1 MPGGLHPPIEVL
13 LSWKPNYVDPETR
26 GFGLIILVCIL
37 LALCY
42 VVVGMRLWARFRIV
56 KNAGID
62 DALIVFN
69 TVGASFSV
77 MKSC

>member
-1 MPGGLHPPIEVL
+1 MPGGIHPPLEIVAN
-13 LSWKPNYVDPETR
+13 WPVPNYTNPQTSGGYIVV
-26 GFGLIILVCIL
+26 LVLVL

-42 VVVGMRLWARFRIV
+42 VVVLMRLWARFLLG

-69 TVGASFSV
+69 MVRPNLV
-77 MKSC
+77 I

>member
-1 MPGGLHPPIEVL
+1 MPGGIHAPLSVVASWPEPNFVNPQTSGGYIVVL
-13 LSWKPNYVDPETR
+13 V
-26 GFGLIILVCIL
+26 LVL

-42 VVVGMRLWARFRIV
+42 VVVLLRLWSRFYLA

-69 TVGASFSV
+69 MVRYV
-77 MKSC
+77 V